1 MLLKVWKKKQTRNFR
16 NHHIFL
22 TFQHYYIFDRAV
34 ELLFSSWNIPGIFP
48 PLQSIM
54 NVTRTEKQSKIC
66 NGLPLKY
73 GCYFYYY
80 YVLQVYLKIT
90 QWSKKK
96 AVRLL
101 NGVHGH
107 PVQWLVAKEFQWGP
121 EVFFK
126 RKRPKCW
133 DVTGKWCR
141 RKCVQHLFP
150 NAKVILIHYL
160 KMESTFEFWSFLQVQ
175 DSTQRLPK
183 ISCQMTCV
191 QPPNGQDGL
200 NVQPHAVKAMNWEQ
214 EGSLTAWAGK
224 NVRTLTRQNV
234 RIVQELSL
242 LLALKAPKSP
252 ACWQVLIVLWL
263 HGANGHL
270 APFPVVSSKIFLM
283 YWAQF
288 AFHKIWKF

>member
-1 MLLKVWKKKQTRNFR
+1 MVYLWNMVVTSTTTTYCRYIWRSRNGARRRLWGFWMECMVILFSDLWQRNF
-16 NHHIFL
+16 NE
-22 TFQHYYIFDRAV
+22 DPK
-34 ELLFSSWNIPGIFP
+34 FSSRGKGP
-48 PLQSIM
+48 
-54 NVTRTEKQSKIC
+54 NVGMWQA
-66 NGLPLKY
+66 NGAE
-73 GCYFYYY
+73 G
-80 YVLQVYLKIT
+80 
-90 QWSKKK
+90 
-96 AVRLL
+96 
-101 NGVHGH
+101 N
-107 PVQWLVAKEFQWGP
+107 
-121 EVFFK
+121 VFSTYS
-126 RKRPKCW
+126 PM
-133 DVTGKWCR
+133 R
-141 RKCVQHLFP
+141 RSNNV
-150 NAKVILIHYL
+150 IHYL
-160 KMESTFEFWSFLQVQ
+160 KMESTFEFWWHLQVL

-270 APFPVVSSKIFLM
+270 APFPVVSSKIFHPNFPHLHFIK
-283 YWAQF
+283 YENS
-288 AFHKIWKF
+288 KIGWLLHYESL

>member
-1 MLLKVWKKKQTRNFR
+1 MVYLWNMVVTSTTTTYCRYIWRSRNGARRRLWGFWMECMVILFSDLWQRNF
-16 NHHIFL
+16 NE
-22 TFQHYYIFDRAV
+22 DPK
-34 ELLFSSWNIPGIFP
+34 FSSRGKGP
-48 PLQSIM
+48 
-54 NVTRTEKQSKIC
+54 NVGMWQA
-66 NGLPLKY
+66 NGAE
-73 GCYFYYY
+73 G
-80 YVLQVYLKIT
+80 
-90 QWSKKK
+90 
-96 AVRLL
+96 
-101 NGVHGH
+101 N
-107 PVQWLVAKEFQWGP
+107 
-121 EVFFK
+121 VFSTYS
-126 RKRPKCW
+126 PM
-133 DVTGKWCR
+133 R
-141 RKCVQHLFP
+141 RSNNV
-150 NAKVILIHYL
+150 IHYL

-283 YWAQF
+283 YSDF
-288 AFHKIWKF
+288 RRNLHFIKYENSKIGWLLHYESL

>member
-1 MLLKVWKKKQTRNFR
+1 MWGTNLKRLTALLALLRSSLLPPFLFSSSSRMMLLKVWKKKQTRNFR

-150 NAKVILIHYL
+150 FAKVIL
-160 KMESTFEFWSFLQVQ
+160 
-175 DSTQRLPK
+175 
-183 ISCQMTCV
+183 
-191 QPPNGQDGL
+191 N
-200 NVQPHAVKAMNWEQ
+200 
-214 EGSLTAWAGK
+214 
-224 NVRTLTRQNV
+224 
-234 RIVQELSL
+234 
-242 LLALKAPKSP
+242 
-252 ACWQVLIVLWL
+252 
-263 HGANGHL
+263 
-270 APFPVVSSKIFLM
+270 
-283 YWAQF
+283 
-288 AFHKIWKF
+288 